1 MILSEWLVLGLSL
14 TEILLLCLVAVFFW
28 RLRASEALLS
38 KLRDK
43 QEELL
48 NKLRFN
54 AQLEQELVSS
64 FASRQA
70 ELVALDGALAKRSA
84 ELTKI
89 LKQAEDL
96 CRSPRFL
103 REVVAAAARQ
113 GRTPAEIARETGL
126 SVEEVELLLE
136 QARGR

>member
-1 MILSEWLVLGLSL
+1 MAVPGLELDRDPAARPGGRVL
-14 TEILLLCLVAVFFW
+14 W

-54 AQLEQELVSS
+54 AQLEQELVGS
-64 FASRQA
+64 FAARQA
-70 ELVALDGALAKRSA
+70 ELTALDDALAGAPPSFPRSSSRPRTSA
-84 ELTKI
+84 
-89 LKQAEDL
+89 
-96 CRSPRFL
+96 SPRFL
-103 REVVAAAARQ
+103 REVVAASARQ
-113 GRTPAEIARETGL
+113 GPPAEIARETGL

-136 QARGR
+136 QAGGR